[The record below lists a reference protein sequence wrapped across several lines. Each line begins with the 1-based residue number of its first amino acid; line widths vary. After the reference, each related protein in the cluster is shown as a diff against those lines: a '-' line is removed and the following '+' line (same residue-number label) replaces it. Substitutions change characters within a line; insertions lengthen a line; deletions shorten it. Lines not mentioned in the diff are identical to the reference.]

1 MSTRRTFLKQNSLLA
16 AGAWATLS
24 SPFAIKSAQA
34 QSTES
39 PVADTT
45 YGKLRGRTSEGI
57 HVFKGVPYG
66 ADTSGKNRF
75 MPPQKPAS
83 WTGTRD
89 ATGWGHLAPQPLPSG
104 NYDYT
109 TACQWA
115 IQPGGQGEDC
125 LVLNIYTPGLR
136 DGGKRAVMFSIHG
149 GGYTTGTSH
158 NPVFDGRALAKRGD
172 VVVVTVN
179 HRLGA
184 LGFMNL
190 TEFAPEFAQSGVVG
204 MMDLVAAL
212 QWVHDNI
219 ENFGGDP
226 SRVMIFGQSGG
237 GGKVCHLMAMPSAK
251 GLFSRAAAQS
261 GAALRSGTPEASA
274 KSTEQLLKQLN
285 LPKSRYRALLDA
297 PFNLIMGAQA
307 VSGGRFSPMVDG
319 TVIPRD
325 PFDPDAPAVSADV
338 PMMAGSNLQDSNLSR
353 TDFSIDD
360 AAAQEQLKKS
370 MGDATAKVWAAY
382 READP
387 KATAANLYARIT
399 SDEGIR
405 ANTRMVIE
413 RKAALGRAPAFL
425 YLLTWQAPFMDGR
438 YGSVHGT
445 DVPLIFHNPELWPLT
460 AGSPENRIMADHMSD
475 AFIAFAKDGKPGT
488 KNQPW
493 TPYDPATKPT
503 MIFDV
508 HSRVENDPD
517 HDLLALLPPRTSG
530 RGLGFGI

>member
-24 SPFAIKSAQA
+24 SPLAIKTAHAAPSA
-34 QSTES
+34 S
-39 PVADTT
+39 PIADTT
-45 YGKLRGRTSEGI
+45 YGKLRGRTIDGVHI
-57 HVFKGVPYG
+57 FKGIPYG

-75 MPPQKPAS
+75 MPSQKPAA

-89 ATGWGHLAPQPLPSG
+89 AIEWGHVAPQPLPSA

-115 IQPGGQGEDC
+115 IQPGGKGEDC
-125 LVLNIYTPGLR
+125 LVLNVYTPGLK

-149 GGYTTGTSH
+149 GGYTSGTSH
-158 NPVFDGRALAKRGD
+158 NPVFDGSALARRGD

-184 LGFMNL
+184 LGFLNL
-190 TEFAPEFAQSGVVG
+190 AEFAPEYAQSGVVG

-212 QWVHDNI
+212 EWVRDNI
-219 ENFGGDP
+219 EYFGGDP
-226 SRVMIFGQSGG
+226 SRVLIFGQSGG
-237 GGKVCHLMAMPSAK
+237 GGKVCHLMTMPSAK
-251 GLFSRAAAQS
+251 GLFSRAAAES
-261 GAALRSGTPEASA
+261 GAALRSGTRENTA
-274 KSTEQLLKQLN
+274 KSAEKLLAQLN
-285 LPKSRYRALLDA
+285 LPKSRFNVLKDA
-297 PFNLIMGAQA
+297 PFEMIIGAQA
-307 VSGGRFSPMVDG
+307 VSGAQFGPFVDG
-319 TVIPRD
+319 NIIPRD
-325 PFDPDAPAVSADV
+325 PFDPDGPVISADV

-360 AAAQEQLKKS
+360 AAAQEQLKRA

-387 KATAANLYARIT
+387 KATAANLYARIA
-399 SDEGIR
+399 SDQGIR
-405 ANTRMVIE
+405 TNTRMVIE

-425 YLLTWQAPFMDGR
+425 YLLTWQAPFMGGR

-460 AGSPENRIMADHMSD
+460 AGSPENRVMADRMAD
-475 AFIAFAKDGKPGT
+475 AFIAFAKTGTPGT
-488 KNQPW
+488 AELPW
-493 TPYDPATKPT
+493 TSFDPKTKPT

-508 HSRVENDPD
+508 QSGVKNDPD
-517 HDLLALLPPRTSG
+517 HELLAMVPRRRIG
-530 RGLGFGI
+530 RGLGF